1 MKNTIK
7 LGSLSLVTSL
17 LLAGCGSSS
26 SSSTNDSNDVTEEK
40 VGYFIDAAVAGA
52 EYTTTSELNG
62 TTDSFGR
69 FNYKD
74 GDKVKLYIG
83 KLLLGEV
90 EPTDEGL
97 ITPKTLASQSEDSAN
112 AESLILRVLQSLDSD
127 SNVSNGITLD
137 STTIESFST
146 LDNEIDIL
154 SLESEENLTDIP
166 EIGSRIDSDNDGI
179 IDVNAT
185 DAQNHFD
192 DSIQN
197 WDNGYRPD
205 ENEGTSDVV
214 DTNDTTTGHGDSI
227 DLNNYSLSILTDKQK
242 YALAYMWN
250 EEKLAYDVYTEL
262 NKVQPQKQLE
272 NIATRSEINH
282 IQMVEDLIQRYD
294 INITNLDTYEI
305 KYSEEELRAL
315 PAGKF
320 GVDSIQSLYNVL
332 YDKGIKS
339 TQDALEVGCMVEV
352 TDVND
357 LNIHIASS
365 QEINAEDLLDTFDKL
380 RSGSYSHYWSFDKG
394 LKNMGVTDGCCS
406 LGADYCKPDYPQ
418 NENSDSSEDNSQ
430 ERGTTEGNGNGQG
443 NGQGNGNGGKNRDN

>member
-1 MKNTIK
+1 MKNIIK

-17 LLAGCGSSS
+17 LLAGCGGSSS
-26 SSSTNDSNDVTEEK
+26 SSDTPSTTDVNEATDTK
-40 VGYFIDAAVAGA
+40 VGYFIDSAVAGA

-62 TTDSFGR
+62 TTDRFGR
-69 FNYKD
+69 FNYRD

-97 ITPKTLASQSEDSAN
+97 ITPKTLASQSEDSAK

-127 SNVSNGITLD
+127 SNVSNGINLD
-137 STTIESFST
+137 ATTVESFST

-154 SLESEENLTDIP
+154 ALESEENLTSIP
-166 EIGSRIDSDNDGI
+166 EIGIRIDSDNDGI
-179 IDVNAT
+179 IDVNSS
-185 DAQNHFD
+185 DAQTHFD
-192 DSIQN
+192 NSIQTWN
-197 WDNGYRPD
+197 DGERPD
-205 ENEGTSDVV
+205 DNEGTTILV
-214 DTNDTTTGHGDSI
+214 DSNDTTTGHGDTL
-227 DLNNYSLSILTDKQK
+227 DLNDYTLSILTEKQK

-272 NIATRSEINH
+272 NIATRSEIKH
-282 IQMVEDLIQRYD
+282 IQMVEDLVQRYD
-294 INITNLDTYEI
+294 INISNLDTYEI

-315 PAGKF
+315 PIGKF
-320 GVDSIQSLYNVL
+320 GVDSIQGLYNVL

-339 TQDALEVGCMVEV
+339 AQDALEVGCMVEV

-365 QEINAEDLLDTFDKL
+365 QEINAQDLVDTFDVL

-394 LKNMGVTDGCCS
+394 LKNMGVTEGCCS

-418 NENSDSSEDNSQ
+418 NENSD
-430 ERGTTEGNGNGQG
+430 TTEDTDTNQG
-443 NGQGNGNGGKNRDN
+443 HGNGGNGRN

>member
-1 MKNTIK
+1 MKNIIK

-17 LLAGCGSSS
+17 LLAGCGGSSS
-26 SSSTNDSNDVTEEK
+26 SSDTPSTTDVNEATDTK
-40 VGYFIDAAVAGA
+40 VGYFIDSAIAGA

-62 TTDSFGR
+62 TTDRFGR
-69 FNYKD
+69 FNYRD

-127 SNVSNGITLD
+127 SNVSNGINLD
-137 STTIESFST
+137 ATTVESFST

-154 SLESEENLTDIP
+154 ALESEENLTSIP
-166 EIGSRIDSDNDGI
+166 EIGIRIDSDNDGI
-179 IDVNAT
+179 IDVNSS
-185 DAQNHFD
+185 DAQTHFD
-192 DSIQN
+192 DSIQIWN
-197 WDNGYRPD
+197 DGERPD
-205 ENEGTSDVV
+205 DNEGTTILIDS
-214 DTNDTTTGHGDSI
+214 NDTTTGHGDTL
-227 DLNNYSLSILTDKQK
+227 DLNDYTLSILTEKQK

-262 NKVQPQKQLE
+262 NKVQPQQQLE
-272 NIATRSEINH
+272 NIATRSEIKH
-282 IQMVEDLIQRYD
+282 IQMVEDLVQRYD
-294 INITNLDTYEI
+294 INISNLDTYEI

-315 PAGKF
+315 PVGKF
-320 GVDSIQSLYNVL
+320 GVESIQTL
-332 YDKGIKS
+332 YDALYEKGIKS
-339 TQDALEVGCMVEV
+339 AQDALEVGCMVEV

-365 QEINAEDLLDTFDKL
+365 QEINAQDLVDTFDVL

-394 LKNMGVTDGCCS
+394 LKNMGVTEGCCS

-418 NENSDSSEDNSQ
+418 NENSD
-430 ERGTTEGNGNGQG
+430 TTEDTDTNQG
-443 NGQGNGNGGKNRDN
+443 HGNGGNGRN